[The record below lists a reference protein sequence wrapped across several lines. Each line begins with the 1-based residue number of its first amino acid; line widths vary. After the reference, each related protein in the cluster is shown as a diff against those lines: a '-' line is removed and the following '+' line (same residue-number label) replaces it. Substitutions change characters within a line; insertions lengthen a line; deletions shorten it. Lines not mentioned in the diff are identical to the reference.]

1 MGAMATGGVLMAF
14 ALRSTAY
21 VDGADIPRKFTCEGP
36 NVSPAL
42 QWDAPPAGTQS
53 LAIVMD
59 DPDAPSGTWVHWVL
73 FNLPAST
80 RELPEGLSKAA
91 ELKDGS
97 KQGRNDFGRTGYE
110 GPCPPHGPAHRYSL
124 RLYALDTKL
133 GLRAGSTKL
142 DVEKAMRGHVL
153 AQAELMGKY
162 KR

>member
-1 MGAMATGGVLMAF
+1 MGAMAAGGVLMAF